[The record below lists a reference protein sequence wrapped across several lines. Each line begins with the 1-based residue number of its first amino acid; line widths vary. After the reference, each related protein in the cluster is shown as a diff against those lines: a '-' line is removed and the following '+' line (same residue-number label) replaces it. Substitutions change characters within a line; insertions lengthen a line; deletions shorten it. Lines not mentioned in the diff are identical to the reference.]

1 MQLLFPFLNGLPS
14 LLVAQKQDR
23 SLNFNWG
30 YSVGYVGGTA
40 GIVSIFRGNK
50 FSKKNL
56 ASAYLIIL
64 QICKTVLQNESKYA
78 LEARL

>member
-50 FSKKNL
+50 FSKKKFSVSISNNF
-56 ASAYLIIL
+56 AN
-64 QICKTVLQNESKYA
+64 LQNGAPE
-78 LEARL
+78 

>member
-14 LLVAQKQDR
+14 LFVAQKQDR

-50 FSKKNL
+50 FSKKNFSVSISNNF
-56 ASAYLIIL
+56 AN
-64 QICKTVLQNESKYA
+64 LQNGAPE
-78 LEARL
+78 